1 MTTMHALRSLLAR
14 RLWLFALV
22 IAMALAMK
30 ALVPTGFMIESAGA
44 KVLTVEI
51 CDSQGHTRL
60 QKIALPGKPDT
71 SSQQQQHAKAA
82 KECPFTA
89 LSAHALGH
97 ADPALLALALA
108 FILALD
114 FLPAP
119 PLRLVRARYWTPPLR
134 APPHLS

>member
-1 MTTMHALRSLLAR
+1 MHALRSFLAR
-14 RLWLFALV
+14 HLWLFALV
-22 IAMALAMK
+22 LAMALAMK
-30 ALVPTGFMIESAGA
+30 ALVPAGFMIESAGA
-44 KVLTVEI
+44 KVLTVGI

-71 SSQQQQHAKAA
+71 SSQQHAKAA

-97 ADPALLALALA
+97 AEPTLLALALA
-108 FILALD
+108 FILALG

-119 PLRLVRARYWTPPLR
+119 PLRLFRPRYWTPPLR

>member
-1 MTTMHALRSLLAR
+1 MTAMYALRSFLAR
-14 RLWLFALV
+14 HLWLFALV

-30 ALVPTGFMIESAGA
+30 ALVPAGFMIESAGA

-71 SSQQQQHAKAA
+71 SSQQQHAKAA

-89 LSAHALGH
+89 LSAHALGN

-108 FILALD
+108 FILALG
-114 FLPAP
+114 FLPTP
-119 PLRLVRARYWTPPLR
+119 PLRLIRARYWTPPLR